1 MDLNLTL
8 TFVVKEVG
16 AGLLVAVLS
25 LMHAFS
31 VLDKMF
37 LCSVFPNNSS
47 VLKF

>member
-8 TFVVKEVG
+8 SLVVKEMG
-16 AGLLVAVLS
+16 ARLLEAVLS
-25 LMHAFS
+25 LMHAFC

-37 LCSVFPNNSS
+37 LCSVFPNSSS